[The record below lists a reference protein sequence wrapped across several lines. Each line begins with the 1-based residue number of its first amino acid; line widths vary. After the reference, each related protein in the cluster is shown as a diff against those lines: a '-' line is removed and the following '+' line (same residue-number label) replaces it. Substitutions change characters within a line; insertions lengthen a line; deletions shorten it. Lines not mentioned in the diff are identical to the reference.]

1 MRFKALLLSRVAGGL
16 LALVL
21 SLAAGAA
28 PILPGAVF
36 PALALEDQHGRT
48 VSTSA
53 NTRLVLFA
61 ADKAASDLINEVL
74 AARPAGVLDGLGAVY
89 FADISAMP
97 ALVTRMFALPAL
109 REMPFAVGL
118 GREAGQLADLPRQK
132 GAATIVRLVDGK
144 VASIEYARNV
154 GQLMQAI
161 GLK

>member
-28 PILPGAVF
+28 PILPGGVL
-36 PALALEDQHGRT
+36 PALALEDQHGRM

-53 NTRLVLFA
+53 STRLVLFA

-118 GREAGQLADLPRQK
+118 GREASQLADLPRQK
-132 GAATIVRLVDGK
+132 GAATVVRLVDGK

-154 GQLMQAI
+154 GQLMQVI

>member
-21 SLAAGAA
+21 SLAADAA
-28 PILPGAVF
+28 PILPGAVL

-74 AARPAGVLDGLGAVY
+74 AARPAARLWTVRILLGVIVLEAANLLGHY
-89 FADISAMP
+89 
-97 ALVTRMFALPAL
+97 LPL
-109 REMPFAVGL
+109 IRP
-118 GREAGQLADLPRQK
+118 
-132 GAATIVRLVDGK
+132 
-144 VASIEYARNV
+144 S
-154 GQLMQAI
+154 
-161 GLK
+161 

>member
-21 SLAAGAA
+21 SLAADAA

-74 AARPAGVLDGLGAVY
+74 AARPAGHKESHIG
-89 FADISAMP
+89 I
-97 ALVTRMFALPAL
+97 ALERL
-109 REMPFAVGL
+109 AVG
-118 GREAGQLADLPRQK
+118 RVRFFCHVCFSHPHCFLPMP
-132 GAATIVRLVDGK
+132 I
-144 VASIEYARNV
+144 
-154 GQLMQAI
+154 
-161 GLK
+161 